1 MAHIENRLFYVGVT
15 NNIKQRV
22 FDHKNATFGTHT
34 GHYNIKQLVWYET
47 HDGSIEVIR
56 REKLIKKWK
65 REYKINLIE
74 SINPEWKDLAADWE
88 FEGFVTSKEK
98 FEINE
103 KAKPF
108 CDGLTRALK

>member
-22 FDHKNATFGTHT
+22 FDHKNATFETHT
-34 GHYNIKQLVWYET
+34 GHYNIKQLVWFEKQ
-47 HDGSIEVIR
+47 DGPTDAIR

-74 SINPEWKDLAADWE
+74 SINPEWKGLAEDWD
-88 FEGFVTSKEK
+88 FEGFVTSKER
-98 FEINE
+98 FN
-103 KAKPF
+103 
-108 CDGLTRALK
+108 

>member
-1 MAHIENRLFYVGVT
+1 MYTYIMAHIENRLFYVGVT

-34 GHYNIKQLVWYET
+34 GHYKIKELVWYEK
-47 HDGSIEVIR
+47 HDQPLEAIR

-74 SINPEWKDLAADWE
+74 TMNPDWIDLAKDWS
-88 FEGFVTSKEK
+88 FDGFVISKERFK
-98 FEINE
+98 
-103 KAKPF
+103 
-108 CDGLTRALK
+108 

>member
-1 MAHIENRLFYVGVT
+1 MKTMYTYIMAHIENRLFYVGVT

-34 GHYNIKQLVWYET
+34 GHYNIKELVWYEK
-47 HDGSIEVIR
+47 HDQPLEAIR

-74 SINPEWKDLAADWE
+74 SLNPEWKDLAADWD
-88 FEGFVTSKEK
+88 FEGFVTSKER
-98 FEINE
+98 FN
-103 KAKPF
+103 
-108 CDGLTRALK
+108 